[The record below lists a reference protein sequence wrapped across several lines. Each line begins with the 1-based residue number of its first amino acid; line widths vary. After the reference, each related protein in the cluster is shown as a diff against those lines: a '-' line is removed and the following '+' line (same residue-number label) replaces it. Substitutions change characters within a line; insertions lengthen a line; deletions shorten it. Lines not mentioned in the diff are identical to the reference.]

1 MAETTPSPAALSSA
15 AIARDRARSGP
26 AVPDHSPEARRRA
39 ALFSP
44 EALEQESLR
53 FVGARAYCVI
63 QRVISGIWAD
73 GFIHAGNLAY
83 MGMFAI
89 FPFLILG
96 AASLSL
102 LGITDLDA
110 VSITTAFDG
119 LPVRVREAILPVAQS
134 AIAARTGWML
144 WAGGLVGLWSTSSL
158 VETIRDMLR
167 RAYGTRATLSFWRY
181 RILSFGVTLAAVAL
195 LIASLLTQLIIGA
208 ATEFITAWAPQ
219 LEDLVAHLSLS
230 RLLPAVLFYCA
241 VLLLFVTLTPAAYR
255 TRRYPKWPGA
265 LLVTVWTVGVSMVLP
280 PLLRT
285 VFSYDLTYGSL
296 AGAMITL
303 FFFWLIGLGMEAGAE
318 LNAALAETPEEAALA
333 KAAKK
338 EEAQA

>member
-1 MAETTPSPAALSSA
+1 MAEATPPPSEAPEDAAQP
-15 AIARDRARSGP
+15 GP

-39 ALFSP
+39 ALLSP
-44 EALEQESLR
+44 EALEQESRR
-53 FVGARAYCVI
+53 FVGARAYDVI

-102 LGITDLDA
+102 LGITDLNA
-110 VSITTAFDG
+110 ASVTSVLDG
-119 LPVRVREAILPVAQS
+119 LPTRAREAIIPVAES
-134 AIAARTGWML
+134 AIAARTGWLL

-167 RAYGTRATLSFWRY
+167 RAYGTRPTLSFWRY
-181 RILSFGVTLAAVAL
+181 RILSFGVTLLAVAL
-195 LIASLLTQLIIGA
+195 LMASLLAQLIIGA
-208 ATEFITAWAPQ
+208 AGEVIAALAPQ
-219 LEDLVAHLSLS
+219 LEGLLAHLSLS
-230 RLLPAVLFYCA
+230 RIVPAILFYSA

-255 TRRYPKWPGA
+255 SRRYPKWPGA
-265 LLVTVWTVGVSMVLP
+265 LAVTLWTVGVSTALP

-303 FFFWLIGLGMEAGAE
+303 FFFWLVGLGMEAGAE
-318 LNAALAETPEEAALA
+318 LNAALARTPEE
-333 KAAKK
+333 
-338 EEAQA
+338 EEADA

>member
-1 MAETTPSPAALSSA
+1 MTEATPPPSEAPEDAAQA
-15 AIARDRARSGP
+15 GP

-39 ALFSP
+39 ALLSP
-44 EALEQESLR
+44 EALEQESRR
-53 FVGARAYCVI
+53 FVGARAYDVI

-102 LGITDLDA
+102 LGITDLNA
-110 VSITTAFDG
+110 ASVTSVLDG
-119 LPVRVREAILPVAQS
+119 LPTRAREAIIPVAES
-134 AIAARTGWML
+134 AIAARTGWLL

-167 RAYGTRATLSFWRY
+167 RAYGTRPTLSFWRY
-181 RILSFGVTLAAVAL
+181 RILSFGVTLLAVAL
-195 LIASLLTQLIIGA
+195 LMASLLAQLIIGA
-208 ATEFITAWAPQ
+208 AGEVIAALAPQ
-219 LEDLVAHLSLS
+219 LEGLLAHLSLS
-230 RLLPAVLFYCA
+230 RIVPAILFYSA

-255 TRRYPKWPGA
+255 SRRYPKWPGA
-265 LLVTVWTVGVSMVLP
+265 LAVTLWTVGVSTALP

-303 FFFWLIGLGMEAGAE
+303 FFFWLVGLGMEAGAE
-318 LNAALAETPEEAALA
+318 LNAALARTPEE
-333 KAAKK
+333 
-338 EEAQA
+338 EEADA

>member
-1 MAETTPSPAALSSA
+1 MTQDSSSPPAASTGA
-15 AIARDRARSGP
+15 TDGGRTVA
-26 AVPDHSPEARRRA
+26 DHTPEARRLA
-39 ALFSP
+39 ARLSP
-44 EALEQESLR
+44 EKFAAESRR
-53 FVGARAYCVI
+53 FIGTRAYRVI
-63 QRVISGIWAD
+63 QRMFAGLWND

-102 LGITDLDA
+102 LGVTELSA
-110 VSITTAFDG
+110 SSVTSMLDG
-119 LPVRVREAILPVAQS
+119 LPPKARDAIIPVAES
-134 AIAARTGWML
+134 AIAARSGWLL

-167 RAYGTRATLSFWRY
+167 RAYGTRPSLSFWRY
-181 RILSFGVTLAAVAL
+181 RLLSFGVTLLAVLLLVAS
-195 LIASLLTQLIIGA
+195 LIAQIAIGA
-208 ATEFITAWAPQ
+208 ATEVITAYFHQ
-219 LEDLVAHLSLS
+219 LEGVLSHLSLS
-230 RLLPAVLFYCA
+230 RIVPAILFYCA

-265 LLVTVWTVGVSMVLP
+265 ALVTLWVVGVSIALP

-296 AGAMITL
+296 AGAMIAL
-303 FFFWLIGLGMEAGAE
+303 FFFWLVGLGMEAGVE
-318 LNAALAETPEEAALA
+318 LNAALARTPEE
-333 KAAKK
+333 
-338 EEAQA
+338 EEAIA

>member
-1 MAETTPSPAALSSA
+1 MGR
-15 AIARDRARSGP
+15 AI
-26 AVPDHSPEARRRA
+26 PDHTPEARRLRA
-39 ALFSP
+39 RLSP
-44 EALEQESLR
+44 EKFANESRR
-53 FVGARAYCVI
+53 FIGARAYRVI
-63 QRVISGIWAD
+63 QRMFAGLWGD

-102 LGITDLDA
+102 LGVSELDGSS
-110 VSITTAFDG
+110 VTSMLDG
-119 LPVRVREAILPVAQS
+119 LPPKAREAIIPVAES
-134 AIAARTGWML
+134 AIAARSGWML

-167 RAYGTRATLSFWRY
+167 RAYGTRPTLSFWRY
-181 RILSFGVTLAAVAL
+181 RLLSFGVTLLAVAL
-195 LIASLLTQLIIGA
+195 LMTSLIAQIVIGA
-208 ATEFITAWAPQ
+208 ANELISAYFHQ
-219 LEDLVAHLSLS
+219 LEGVLRHLSLS
-230 RLLPAVLFYCA
+230 RIVPAVLFYCA

-265 LLVTVWTVGVSMVLP
+265 VLVTLWVVGVSIALP

-303 FFFWLIGLGMEAGAE
+303 FFFWLVGLGMEAGVE
-318 LNAALAETPEEAALA
+318 LNAALARTPEE
-333 KAAKK
+333 
-338 EEAQA
+338 EEAIA

>member
-1 MAETTPSPAALSSA
+1 MAEATPPPLEAPEDAAQP
-15 AIARDRARSGP
+15 GP

-39 ALFSP
+39 ALLSP
-44 EALEQESLR
+44 EALEQESRR
-53 FVGARAYCVI
+53 FVGARAYDVI

-102 LGITDLDA
+102 LGITDLNA
-110 VSITTAFDG
+110 ASVTSVLDG
-119 LPVRVREAILPVAQS
+119 LPTRAREAIIPVAES
-134 AIAARTGWML
+134 AIAARTGWLL

-167 RAYGTRATLSFWRY
+167 RAYGTRPTLSFWRY
-181 RILSFGVTLAAVAL
+181 RILSFGVTLLAVAL
-195 LIASLLTQLIIGA
+195 LMASLLAQLIIGA
-208 ATEFITAWAPQ
+208 AGEVIAALAPQ
-219 LEDLVAHLSLS
+219 LEGLLAHLSLS
-230 RLLPAVLFYCA
+230 RIVPAILFYSA

-255 TRRYPKWPGA
+255 SRRYPKWPGA
-265 LLVTVWTVGVSMVLP
+265 LAVTLWTVGVSTALP

-303 FFFWLIGLGMEAGAE
+303 FFFWLVGLGMEAGAE
-318 LNAALAETPEEAALA
+318 LNAALARTPEE
-333 KAAKK
+333 
-338 EEAQA
+338 EEADA

>member
-1 MAETTPSPAALSSA
+1 MGR
-15 AIARDRARSGP
+15 AI
-26 AVPDHSPEARRRA
+26 PDHTPEARRLRA
-39 ALFSP
+39 RLSP
-44 EALEQESLR
+44 EKFANESRR
-53 FVGARAYCVI
+53 FIGARAYRVI
-63 QRVISGIWAD
+63 QRMFAGLWGD

-102 LGITDLDA
+102 LGVTELSA
-110 VSITTAFDG
+110 SSVTSMLDG
-119 LPVRVREAILPVAQS
+119 LPPKARDAIIPVAES
-134 AIAARTGWML
+134 AIAARSGWML

-167 RAYGTRATLSFWRY
+167 RAYGTRPTLSFWRY
-181 RILSFGVTLAAVAL
+181 RLLSFGVTLLAVLLLVAS
-195 LIASLLTQLIIGA
+195 LIAQIAIGA
-208 ATEFITAWAPQ
+208 ATEVIAAYFHQ
-219 LEDLVAHLSLS
+219 LEGVLSHLSLS
-230 RLLPAVLFYCA
+230 RIVPAILFYCA

-265 LLVTVWTVGVSMVLP
+265 ALVTLWVVGVSIALP

-296 AGAMITL
+296 AGAMIAL
-303 FFFWLIGLGMEAGAE
+303 FFFWLVGLGMEAGVE
-318 LNAALAETPEEAALA
+318 LNAALARTPEE
-333 KAAKK
+333 
-338 EEAQA
+338 EEAIT